1 MKGLAFIFPGQ
12 GAQKIGMGQEL
23 AEQFPVAR
31 QTFEEANEALGFD
44 LQKLC
49 FAGDIDEL
57 TRTENTQPAIVT
69 VSVAAFRVYMQEVG
83 VYPEFTAGHSVGE
96 YSALV
101 AAGALSLADAVRL
114 VQKRGQAMQEAVPLG
129 QGGMMA
135 VMQLDQQT
143 IESICAEIST
153 PEAQV
158 VCANYNSGTQI
169 VISGDLTA
177 VKLAGER
184 LEQAGAS
191 TRLLNVSAPFHSP
204 LMQPAA
210 DEMLSALR
218 QVSFGPLKWPVI
230 SNVTALPYRTTHRLA
245 ETLALQIVK
254 PVRWHESME
263 YMFRQG
269 VRTAV
274 EMGPQVLQNIL
285 KRSFPQMPV
294 LVLEK
299 PEQLEVITQ
308 TLNKQDLQKLLGK
321 CLAAIVCTKNLNNN
335 MEEYQ
340 KGVIESYRKI
350 QQLLAEAEEKGSE
363 PTLEEAREALQLVK
377 VAFDTKLVPQTEQSE
392 RFLDILDASGTLKIF
407 QDILLT
413 LS

>member
-23 AEQFPVAR
+23 AEQFPIAR
-31 QTFEEANEALGFD
+31 QTFEEANDALGFD
-44 LQKLC
+44 LQQLC
-49 FAGDIDEL
+49 FTGDIDEL
-57 TRTENTQPAIVT
+57 TKTENTQPAIVT

-83 VYPEFTAGHSVGE
+83 VYPQFTAGHSVGE

-114 VQKRGQAMQEAVPLG
+114 VQKRGKAMQEAVPLG

-135 VMQLDQQT
+135 VMQLDPET
-143 IESICAEIST
+143 IEKICAEVST
-153 PEAQV
+153 PDAQV

-169 VISGDLTA
+169 VISGDLA
-177 VKLAGER
+177 AIKLAGEK

-191 TRLLNVSAPFHSP
+191 TRLLKVSAPFHSP
-204 LMQPAA
+204 MMQPAA
-210 DEMLSALR
+210 DQMLAELR
-218 QVSFGPLKWPVI
+218 QVGFGQMKWPVI

-245 ETLALQIVK
+245 ETLADQIVK

-269 VRTAV
+269 VRSAV

-299 PEQLEVITQ
+299 PAQLEAITE
-308 TLNKQDLQKLLGK
+308 TLNKQDLKKLLGK
-321 CLAAIVCTKNLNNN
+321 CLAAIVCTKNLNHN

-340 KGVIESYRKI
+340 QGVVENYRKI
-350 QQLLAEAEEKGSE
+350 QQLLAEVEEQGSE
-363 PTLEEAREALQLVK
+363 PTLEQSREALQMVK
-377 VAFDTKLVPQTEQSE
+377 LALDTKQVPASEQYE

-407 QDILLT
+407 QDILPIAG
-413 LS
+413 